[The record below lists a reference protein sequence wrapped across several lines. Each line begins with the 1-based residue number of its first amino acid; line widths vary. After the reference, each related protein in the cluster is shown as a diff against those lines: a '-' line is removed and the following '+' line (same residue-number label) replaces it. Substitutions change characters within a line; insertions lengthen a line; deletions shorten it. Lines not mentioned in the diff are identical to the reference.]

1 MAEKEYKEID
11 VSSLDSELAAVKTL
25 EESKGDKFIKIASIV
40 VFCMTLS
47 HIYTGFH
54 GLFGNTMSV
63 STTVIFMFVMF
74 GAFLESS
81 GCSDFINKIA
91 ISLTGKV
98 KSGPTLSAVM
108 GSGAL
113 LMVSFTE
120 TKYINIVIPAMVKS
134 AFSSMSIV
142 IGCACAGIVVGMVS
156 LTGIGVTIM
165 SAGFQ
170 GWLLWKLNIVERIVF
185 IAGGLLMFLPG
196 NLTDI
201 TGLVIVAVMLLI
213 NVKKWK
219 KAKVA

>member
-1 MAEKEYKEID
+1 
-11 VSSLDSELAAVKTL
+11 
-25 EESKGDKFIKIASIV
+25 
-40 VFCMTLS
+40 MTLS

-63 STTVIFMFVMF
+63 SATVIFMFVMF

-91 ISLTGKV
+91 IFLTGKV
-98 KSGPTLSAVM
+98 KSGPALSAVI

-120 TKYINIVIPAMVKS
+120 TKYINIVIAAVIPAMVKS
-134 AFSSMSIV
+134 AFSSISIV

-185 IAGGLLMFLPG
+185 IAGGLLMFIPG
-196 NLTDI
+196 TLTDV
-201 TGLVIVAVMLLI
+201 TGLVITAVMLLI

-219 KAKVA
+219 KAKVG

>member
-1 MAEKEYKEID
+1 
-11 VSSLDSELAAVKTL
+11 
-25 EESKGDKFIKIASIV
+25 
-40 VFCMTLS
+40 
-47 HIYTGFH
+47 
-54 GLFGNTMSV
+54 
-63 STTVIFMFVMF
+63 
-74 GAFLESS
+74 
-81 GCSDFINKIA
+81 
-91 ISLTGKV
+91 
-98 KSGPTLSAVM
+98 
-108 GSGAL
+108 
-113 LMVSFTE
+113 
-120 TKYINIVIPAMVKS
+120 
-134 AFSSMSIV
+134 
-142 IGCACAGIVVGMVS
+142 MVS